1 MSEQPDIFKLAK
13 LYDTA
18 EDKDLHA
25 KKVLD
30 NFLSLTKMEQL
41 DVIDHYFKEVRCS
54 QHIEL
59 ITKEL
64 FDEPTIIKRH
74 DQEVKL
80 WLFKAIIVFGLV
92 VIFSFIFVLD
102 SLEYIDKNGA
112 GSTTLENLI
121 KFMAKLM
128 FS

>member
-1 MSEQPDIFKLAK
+1 MSEQPDIYKLAR

-25 KKVLD
+25 KKILD

-54 QHIEL
+54 EHMEL
-59 ITKEL
+59 IKKEL
-64 FDEPTIIKRH
+64 FDEETIIKRH

-102 SLEYIDKNGA
+102 SLEHIDRSGA
-112 GSTTLENLI
+112 GNTTLENII
-121 KFMAKLM
+121 KFMAKLL